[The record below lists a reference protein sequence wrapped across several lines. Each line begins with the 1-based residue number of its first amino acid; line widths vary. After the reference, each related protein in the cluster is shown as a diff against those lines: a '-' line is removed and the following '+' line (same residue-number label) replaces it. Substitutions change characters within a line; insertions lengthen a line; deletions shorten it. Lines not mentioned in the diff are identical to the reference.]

1 MHEHELRRFVTNLM
15 QRFLDGALE
24 LQFVILENSE
34 LSERAGATSLG
45 R

>member
-24 LQFVILENSE
+24 SQFVILENSE